1 VPSIDKVV
9 IPAAGLGTRLLSATK
24 EQPKE
29 MLPVFA
35 QDPRGALCL
44 KPLVQL
50 IFEQL
55 FDFGVRKFYFV
66 VGRGKRAIEDH
77 FTPDRE
83 FIQHLNSHGRNSQAT
98 GLDSFYREIQMSTIV
113 WVNQPEPKG
122 FGHAV
127 LQAEHLVGDNP
138 FLVHAGDTYIIS
150 KTRNILE
157 RLMEEHVNGPADV
170 TLALQEVSDPRQYG
184 VAEIRQAEEGRLI
197 VNSVVEKPAEP
208 TSKLAIMPLYIF
220 NTAIFKAL
228 KVTSPDH
235 SGEIQ
240 LTDAIQKLIDSGHR
254 VQAIRLH
261 MDDIRLDIGT
271 PETYWEALRLSYKYA
286 TTKSLHP
293 DDV

>member
-1 VPSIDKVV
+1 MK
-9 IPAAGLGTRLLSATK
+9 
-24 EQPKE
+24 
-29 MLPVFA
+29 
-35 QDPRGALCL
+35 
-44 KPLVQL
+44 
-50 IFEQL
+50 
-55 FDFGVRKFYFV
+55 
-66 VGRGKRAIEDH
+66 
-77 FTPDRE
+77 
-83 FIQHLNSHGRNSQAT
+83 QHLDAS
-98 GLDSFYREIQMSTIV
+98 
-113 WVNQPEPKG
+113 
-122 FGHAV
+122 
-127 LQAEHLVGDNP
+127 
-138 FLVHAGDTYIIS
+138 
-150 KTRNILE
+150 
-157 RLMEEHVNGPADV
+157 ADV
-170 TLALQEVSDPRQYG
+170 TLTLQELSDPRQYG
-184 VAEIRQAEEGRLI
+184 VVETSQPEDGRLI
-197 VNSVVEKPAEP
+197 VRSLVEKPAEP